1 MSFIT
6 FLEEKISLILYQI
19 SFLII
24 TTMIFLMAN
33 IQKFYIVITVGVLSI
48 FMLGYLLSEYFRQ
61 KKKSKKIISL
71 VDNVSE
77 KYLISEIIK
86 EPLEMENKAYYYA
99 LKQACKS
106 MNDRIGELE
115 KENAEY
121 QEYVESFVHEIKTPI
136 SALSLALENNNDFRL
151 KQEVDKIN
159 QLVEQMLYYA
169 RSENTE
175 KDYFVKEIQLAEIIH
190 SVILKYRHYMLN
202 KKITLNVHD
211 LDHIVITDEKWLVF
225 IISQIIQNSIK
236 YLDEKWLVFII
247 SQIIQ
252 NSIKYL
258 DKDKK
263 EIEVWGENSNNYISL
278 IIKDNGCGIKE
289 SDLVRIFEKGFTGT
303 NRKKGYSTGM
313 GLYLTKKLCDKLG
326 LKLQIQS
333 KEKEFTILT
342 ITFPKSGLHK
352 IEN

>member
-24 TTMIFLMAN
+24 TTMIFLMAD
-33 IQKFYIVITVGVLSI
+33 IQKFYIAITVGVLSV

-61 KKKSKKIISL
+61 KKKTKKIISL

-86 EPLEMENKAYYYA
+86 ELLEMENKAYYYA
-99 LKQACKS
+99 LKQACKA
-106 MNDRIGELE
+106 MNDRISELE

-175 KDYFVKEIQLAEIIH
+175 KDYFVKEIQLTEIIH

-202 KKITLNVHD
+202 KKISLNIHD
-211 LDHIVITDEKWLVF
+211 LDYIVITDEKWL
-225 IISQIIQNSIK
+225 
-236 YLDEKWLVFII
+236 LFII

-263 EIEVWGENSNNYISL
+263 EIEVWGENNNNYINL

-326 LKLQIQS
+326 LQLQIQS
-333 KEKEFTILT
+333 KEKEFTKLT
-342 ITFPKSGLHK
+342 ITFPKSGIHK

>member
-24 TTMIFLMAN
+24 TTMIFLMAD
-33 IQKFYIVITVGVLSI
+33 IQKFYIAITVGVLSI

-106 MNDRIGELE
+106 MNDRISELE

-202 KKITLNVHD
+202 KKITLNIHD
-211 LDHIVITDEKWLVF
+211 LDYIVITDEKWL
-225 IISQIIQNSIK
+225 S
-236 YLDEKWLVFII
+236 FII

-263 EIEVWGENSNNYISL
+263 EIEVWGENNNNYIDL

-289 SDLVRIFEKGFTGT
+289 ADLVRIFEKGFTGT

-333 KEKEFTILT
+333 KEKEFTKLT

-352 IEN
+352 IEND

>member
-24 TTMIFLMAN
+24 TTMIFLMAD
-33 IQKFYIVITVGVLSI
+33 IQKFYIVIAVGVLSI

-61 KKKSKKIISL
+61 KKKAKKIISL
-71 VDNVSE
+71 VDNVNE

-211 LDHIVITDEKWLVF
+211 LEHIVIT
-225 IISQIIQNSIK
+225 
-236 YLDEKWLVFII
+236 DEKWLVFII

-263 EIEVWGENSNNYISL
+263 EIEVWGENSNNYINL

-333 KEKEFTILT
+333 KEKEFTKLT

>member
-24 TTMIFLMAN
+24 TTMIFLMAD

-61 KKKSKKIISL
+61 KKKAKKIISL
-71 VDNVSE
+71 VDNVNE

-190 SVILKYRHYMLN
+190 RVRLKYRHYMLN

-211 LDHIVITDEKWLVF
+211 LEHIVIT
-225 IISQIIQNSIK
+225 
-236 YLDEKWLVFII
+236 DEKWLVFII

-263 EIEVWGENSNNYISL
+263 EIEVWGENSNNYINL

-333 KEKEFTILT
+333 KEKEFTKLT

>member
-19 SFLII
+19 SFIIIIVLI
-24 TTMIFLMAN
+24 FSMAD
-33 IQKFYIVITVGVLSI
+33 IQKFYIVITVVVLSV
-48 FMLGYLLSEYFRQ
+48 FMISYLLIEYFRQ
-61 KKKSKKIISL
+61 MRKVKRIISFI
-71 VDNVSE
+71 DNISE

-115 KENAEY
+115 KENTEY

-159 QLVEQMLYYA
+159 QLVEQMLYYS

-175 KDYFVKEIQLAEIIH
+175 KDYFVKEIQLSEIIH
-190 SVILKYRHYMLN
+190 SVILKYRHYMLT
-202 KKITLNVHD
+202 KKITLNIHD
-211 LDHIVITDEKWLVF
+211 LDYIVITDEKWL
-225 IISQIIQNSIK
+225 
-236 YLDEKWLVFII
+236 LFII

-258 DKDKK
+258 DKDKR
-263 EIEVWGENSNNYISL
+263 EIEVWGENNNNYINL

-289 SDLVRIFEKGFTGT
+289 SDLVRIFEKSFTGT

-313 GLYLTKKLCDKLG
+313 GLYLAKKLCNKLG
-326 LKLQIQS
+326 LQLHIQS
-333 KEKEFTILT
+333 KENEFTKLT
-342 ITFPKSGLHK
+342 ITFPKSGLYK

>member
-24 TTMIFLMAN
+24 TTMIFLMAD

-61 KKKSKKIISL
+61 KKKAKKIISL
-71 VDNVSE
+71 VDNVNE

-211 LDHIVITDEKWLVF
+211 LEHIVITDEKWLVF

-236 YLDEKWLVFII
+236 YR
-247 SQIIQ
+247 
-252 NSIKYL
+252 

-263 EIEVWGENSNNYISL
+263 EIEVWGENSNNYINL

-333 KEKEFTILT
+333 KEKEFTKLT

>member
-24 TTMIFLMAN
+24 TTMIFLMAD
-33 IQKFYIVITVGVLSI
+33 IQKFYIAITVGVLSI
-48 FMLGYLLSEYFRQ
+48 FMLGYLLNEYFRQ

-236 YLDEKWLVFII
+236 YLD
-247 SQIIQ
+247 
-252 NSIKYL
+252 
-258 DKDKK
+258 KDKK
-263 EIEVWGENSNNYISL
+263 EIEVWGENSNNYINL

-333 KEKEFTILT
+333 KEKEFTKLT

>member
-24 TTMIFLMAN
+24 TTMIFLMAD

-61 KKKSKKIISL
+61 KKKAKKIISL
-71 VDNVSE
+71 VDNVNE

-190 SVILKYRHYMLN
+190 SVILKYRNYMLN

-211 LDHIVITDEKWLVF
+211 LEHIVIT
-225 IISQIIQNSIK
+225 
-236 YLDEKWLVFII
+236 DEKWLVFII

-263 EIEVWGENSNNYISL
+263 EIEVWGENSNNYINL

-333 KEKEFTILT
+333 KEKEFTKLT